1 LKTQILILASFFR
14 IAKKNPQ
21 KMNAKIILIVFA
33 MSASCLA
40 FGQDT
45 TSVPVKEGDPALNQS
60 PSQIEQSML
69 QDMVRIPQR
78 QVPEEVKKAVQGN
91 DFKGI
96 KTFFKH
102 RNKEEYAVEVTVGEV
117 SSMHFFDKDGKPLN
131 QRKQ

>member
-1 LKTQILILASFFR
+1 
-14 IAKKNPQ
+14 
-21 KMNAKIILIVFA
+21 MNAKIILTVAA
-33 MSASCLA
+33 MAASCLA
-40 FGQDT
+40 FAQDT
-45 TSVPVKEGDPALNQS
+45 TSVPVKEGDPALQQS
-60 PSQIEQSML
+60 PSEMEQTML

-102 RNKEEYAVEVTVGEV
+102 KNKDEYAVEVTVGEV

-131 QRKQ
+131 QRRQ